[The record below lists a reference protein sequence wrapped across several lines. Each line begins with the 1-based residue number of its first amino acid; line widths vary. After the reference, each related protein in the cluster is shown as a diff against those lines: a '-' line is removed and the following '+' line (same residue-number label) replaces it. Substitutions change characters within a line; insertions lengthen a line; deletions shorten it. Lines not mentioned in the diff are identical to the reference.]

1 MATADGWGGVA
12 GPLEELKLLLRDR
25 RAELGMA
32 MRAVERSAGLGH
44 TTVSKALNG
53 PGVPTRAT
61 VIALAKA
68 LRTDPEPLLCLH
80 GQVVEGESTEGAST
94 EGGSADA
101 RAPYESPVRDFFGD
115 LIEQHTRLFAGR
127 RDEGARVMEF
137 VRDRATGYVFVEA
150 LSGFGKTSLLAD
162 LVRRHP
168 EFRYH
173 FISQAYRRRGGGFD
187 PTSPEDVLE
196 SLCEQLDAAHVRG
209 GGLKSLERQFHALT
223 RRTPPEPTVV
233 VLDAVDELEP
243 PDQLRTLLPRRLPE
257 GLVFVLSGRAQG
269 DRSCLDDIA
278 LSPADVGLHLRL
290 AGLDEQALVEL
301 LRMAG
306 GRAAALARDT
316 DFVARL
322 HRVSAGDPFYV
333 RFLVEDAASGVLT
346 RDNAERVPTGL
357 ESYLDQQLEQLNR
370 SAHRAEHVEILGF
383 LLEAGTLSG
392 MDLCSLVEGLTW
404 LNFDS
409 ILREIHRFLLVH
421 RRSAP
426 GLAPRRGSEEY
437 SFCHA
442 RFREYFR
449 GRAGIG

>member
-1 MATADGWGGVA
+1 MTDGRGGA
-12 GPLEELKLLLRDR
+12 ERPLEELKLLLRDR
-25 RAELGMA
+25 RAQLGVTMH
-32 MRAVERSAGLGH
+32 AVERSAGLGH

-53 PGVPTRAT
+53 PGIPTRAT

-68 LRTDPEPLLCLH
+68 LRTDPEPLLRLH
-80 GQVVEGESTEGAST
+80 EQTVDGEQQE
-94 EGGSADA
+94 A
-101 RAPYESPVRDFFGD
+101 RAPVEPMTRDFFSD
-115 LIEQHTRLFAGR
+115 LVEQHTRLFAGR
-127 RDEGARVMEF
+127 SGESAQVMEF
-137 VRDRATGYVFVEA
+137 IRDRATGYVFVEA
-150 LSGFGKTSLLAD
+150 LSGYGKTSLLAD
-162 LVRRHP
+162 LVRRNP

-196 SLCEQLDAAHVRG
+196 CLCEQLDPAHVRG
-209 GGLKSLERQFHALT
+209 GGLKNLERQFHALMK
-223 RRTPPEPTVV
+223 RPPREPTVV

-257 GLVFVLSGRAQG
+257 GLVVVLSGRAQG

-278 LSPADVGLHLRL
+278 LSPADLGLHVHL
-290 AGLDEQALVEL
+290 AGLGEQALVEL

-306 GRAAALARDT
+306 GQAAGLARDEG
-316 DFVARL
+316 FVAQM

-333 RFLVEDAASGVLT
+333 RFLVEDAATGVLT
-346 RDNAERVPTGL
+346 RDNVERVPTGL
-357 ESYLDQQLEQLNR
+357 EGYLDQQLEQLNR

-392 MDLCSLVEGLTW
+392 MDLCTLVEGLTW

-421 RRSAP
+421 RRHSP
-426 GLAPRRGSEEY
+426 GLAPHRGHEEY

>member
-1 MATADGWGGVA
+1 MTDGRDGA
-12 GPLEELKLLLRDR
+12 ARPLEELKLLLRDR
-25 RAELGMA
+25 RAELGIS
-32 MRAVERSAGLGH
+32 MRVVERSASLGH

-53 PGVPTRAT
+53 PGIPTRAT

-68 LRTDPEPLLCLH
+68 LRTDPDPLLRLH
-80 GQVVEGESTEGAST
+80 RQAVESEQQE
-94 EGGSADA
+94 A
-101 RAPYESPVRDFFGD
+101 RAPDDPLTRDFFND

-127 RDEGARVMEF
+127 RNESAQVMEF
-137 VRDRATGYVFVEA
+137 IRDRATGYVFVEA
-150 LSGFGKTSLLAD
+150 LSGYGKTSLLAD
-162 LVRRHP
+162 LVRQHP

-196 SLCEQLDAAHVRG
+196 CLCEQLDPAHVRG
-209 GGLKSLERQFHALT
+209 GGLKSLERQFHALMKRPT
-223 RRTPPEPTVV
+223 QEPTVV
-233 VLDAVDELEP
+233 VLDAVDELDP

-257 GLVFVLSGRAQG
+257 GLVLVLSGRAQG
-269 DRSCLDDIA
+269 DRSCLEDIA

-290 AGLDEQALVEL
+290 AGLDEEALIEL

-306 GRAAALARDT
+306 GQAAGLARDA
-316 DFVARL
+316 DFVAQM

-333 RFLVEDAASGVLT
+333 RFLVEDAATGVLT
-346 RDNAERVPTGL
+346 RDSVERVPTGL
-357 ESYLDQQLEQLNR
+357 EGYLDQQLEQLNR
-370 SAHRAEHVEILGF
+370 SAHRAEHVEILGL

-392 MDLCSLVEGLTW
+392 MDLCTLVPGLTW

-421 RRSAP
+421 RRAAS
-426 GLAPRRGSEEY
+426 GLPPHRGNEEY